1 MELLSYISD
10 IFQNFIR
17 IIRSMNYADILDII
31 LLTILIY
38 LVIKLMRDTRAE
50 QLLKGVI
57 VVVVI
62 FVVVEICE
70 LKAMSFL
77 IENFLQVGIIAI
89 IVVFQPELRR
99 ILERVGRSKVTKIA
113 FSSIEQ
119 SSDDKNSPRDKAIE
133 GITEACDRLARSKTG
148 AIIVIERETKLGDII
163 EKSSAMDLNAA
174 PNPTLLCN
182 IFYNKAPLHDGA
194 VIIRNN
200 LIYAAGCFL
209 PNSQKQLDQGLGS
222 RHRAGLGMSE
232 VSDALVIIVSEER
245 GTISIANE
253 GQLTT
258 DRNTEELR
266 NILRQLMPGGVTK
279 SKKPRRI
286 IKKNTG
292 KGAE

>member
-1 MELLSYISD
+1 
-10 IFQNFIR
+10 
-17 IIRSMNYADILDII
+17 MNYADILDII

-119 SSDDKNSPRDKAIE
+119 SSDDKNSPFCQPGRKCIIALHVLNHSMHQLYHCPDFFL
-133 GITEACDRLARSKTG
+133 RLPHHA
-148 AIIVIERETKLGDII
+148 VKLCY
-163 EKSSAMDLNAA
+163 M
-174 PNPTLLCN
+174 
-182 IFYNKAPLHDGA
+182 
-194 VIIRNN
+194 
-200 LIYAAGCFL
+200 
-209 PNSQKQLDQGLGS
+209 
-222 RHRAGLGMSE
+222 
-232 VSDALVIIVSEER
+232 
-245 GTISIANE
+245 
-253 GQLTT
+253 
-258 DRNTEELR
+258 
-266 NILRQLMPGGVTK
+266 IL
-279 SKKPRRI
+279 
-286 IKKNTG
+286 
-292 KGAE
+292 